1 MFLNAF
7 SALFSKIFF
16 FSGYYSSGNAYP
28 KPLPPD
34 EEAVCIKKMLD
45 GDKESKEKLIRHNM
59 RLVAH
64 IAKKYAQKQNLE
76 DTISVGSIGL
86 IKGINTFSTNKG
98 STLATYLA
106 RCIEN
111 EILMMLRSDK
121 RYKNTVYLSDKMD
134 TDSDGNE
141 FTLLDVLSINE
152 ESVFLQAEQSI
163 LAKRLDSVMKS
174 NLTQREYEIL
184 MLRYGL
190 MGNTPHTQFDTAQK
204 FNISRS
210 YVSRI
215 ETKALKKLRKVLQR
229 QDF

>member
-1 MFLNAF
+1 MIFNAL
-7 SALFSKIFF
+7 ATLFSKIFF
-16 FSGYYSSGNAYP
+16 FCGYYSNAYP
-28 KPLPPD
+28 KPLNPT
-34 EEAVCIKKMLD
+34 EEAECIDKMLN
-45 GDKESKEKLIRHNM
+45 GDTDAKEKLIRHNM

-86 IKGINTFSTNKG
+86 IKGINSFSLNKG

-111 EILMMLRSDK
+111 EILMMLRYDK

-134 TDSDGNE
+134 TDNEGNE
-141 FTLLDVLSINE
+141 FTLLDVLAVNE
-152 ESVFLQAEQSI
+152 ESVFLKAEQSI
-163 LAKRLDSVMKS
+163 LAKRLDKLMKA
-174 NLTQREYEIL
+174 NLTEREYQIL
-184 MLRYGL
+184 ILRYGL
-190 MGNTPHTQFDTAQK
+190 NGNTPHTQLTTATKFD
-204 FNISRS
+204 ISRS

-215 ETKALKKLRKVLQR
+215 ETKALKKLRKVLQK

>member
-1 MFLNAF
+1 MILNTFAT
-7 SALFSKIFF
+7 LFSKIFF
-16 FSGYYSSGNAYP
+16 FCGYYSAGGAYP
-28 KPLPPD
+28 KPLPP
-34 EEAVCIKKMLD
+34 EEESACITKMLQ
-45 GDKESKEKLIRHNM
+45 GDQVAKEKLIHHNM

-64 IAKKYAQKQNLE
+64 IAKKYAQKNNLE

-86 IKGINTFSTNKG
+86 IKGVNTFSANKG

-134 TDSDGNE
+134 TDDEGNE

-163 LAKRLDSVMKS
+163 LATKLDKIMKE
-174 NLTQREYEIL
+174 NLTGREYDIL
-184 MLRYGL
+184 ILRYGL
-190 MGNTPHTQFDTAQK
+190 KNNMPHTQLDTATK
-204 FNISRS
+204 FGISRS

-215 ETKALKKLRKVLQR
+215 ETKALKKLRKVLR
-229 QDF
+229 KQDF

>member
-1 MFLNAF
+1 MFFNAF
-7 SALFSKIFF
+7 ASLFSKIFF
-16 FSGYYSSGNAYP
+16 FCGYYSAGNAYP

-34 EEAVCIKKMLD
+34 EEAVAIAKMLE
-45 GDKESKEKLIRHNM
+45 GDKEAKEKLIKHNM

-64 IAKKYAQKQNLE
+64 IAKKYAQKNNLE

-86 IKGINTFSTNKG
+86 IKGINTFSANKG

-121 RYKNTVYLSDKMD
+121 RYKNTVYLSDKID
-134 TDSDGNE
+134 CDNEGND

-152 ESVFLQAEQSI
+152 ESVFFKAEQSI
-163 LAKRLDSVMKS
+163 LAKKLDTVMKD
-174 NLTQREYEIL
+174 NLTEREYSIL
-184 MLRYGL
+184 ILRYGL
-190 MGNTPHTQFDTAQK
+190 NGNTPHTQLDTASK
-204 FNISRS
+204 FGISRS

-215 ETKALKKLRKVLQR
+215 ETKALKKLRKVLQK